1 MFQCIHALKSSLEG
15 GDVKSRGFLGPTIG
29 ELYYYATLNDFVKTP
44 DNELAKMIVGYND
57 AYGMTKD
64 QKQAKLLSSI
74 NVQFSKIVT
83 KDYKALSNGNGWDVM
98 MHEFGLYPTKHTRE
112 LRGKQPFKSIFPQKK
127 AKSKE
132 KTPQQLIAEKKR
144 AHQEELT
151 KLYRSMG
158 I

>member
-1 MFQCIHALKSSLEG
+1 
-15 GDVKSRGFLGPTIG
+15 
-29 ELYYYATLNDFVKTP
+29 
-44 DNELAKMIVGYND
+44 MIVGYND

-98 MHEFGLYPTKHTRE
+98 MHEFGLYPTKETRE
-112 LRGKQPFKSIFPQKK
+112 MRSKQPFKFIFPKK
-127 AKSKE
+127 KSTSKE

-144 AHQEELT
+144 KQQDELA